1 MHLARARDG
10 LPSRPVEFVVRRR
23 LDEGDRVGERG
34 VVRAPELVEQRGLH
48 QERCEIA
55 VVEGKRLAQRL
66 KCAVKILQLAPDGGE
81 VEPQPDLAALLCDG
95 IAQQG
100 FRTPH
105 VAGRH
110 RLQGGLV
117 RARGLFFH
125 ARLA

>member
-10 LPSRPVEFVVRRR
+10 LARRPVELGVRRR
-23 LDEGDRVGERG
+23 LDERDRVGERG
-34 VVRAPELVEQRGLH
+34 VVRAPELVEQRRLH
-48 QERCEIA
+48 QERAEVA
-55 VVEGKRLAQRL
+55 VVERERLAQRRER
-66 KCAVKILQLAPDGGE
+66 AVEVLQLPPHHGE

-100 FRTPH
+100 FCAPH